1 MSMDKEVPRLRWG
14 AQARG
19 LICVFLFYGLTLL
32 ALMLW
37 GMVYRMALAN
47 NAMDLRPILVVGG
60 VAAGLHMCGLLGPL
74 LRRAAGRGLR
84 ARWFHSGGPVLV
96 LGVGS
101 IGALVIT
108 WWLLSSW
115 NPPMV

>member
-1 MSMDKEVPRLRWG
+1 MSMDKEVPQLRRG
-14 AQARG
+14 ALARG

-37 GMVYRMALAN
+37 GMVHRTAVA
-47 NAMDLRPILVVGG
+47 NAMELRRSLVVGG
-60 VAAGLHMCGLLGPL
+60 VAAGLHVCGLLGPL
-74 LRRAAGRGLR
+74 LRRAAGSGLR
-84 ARWFHSGGPVLV
+84 ARWVHSGGAVLV

-108 WWLLSSW
+108 WMRLSTW
-115 NPPMV
+115 EPPMF